1 MPAHESLPTVDTA
14 TRGSSRRSLLTGGVA
29 ALAGG
34 ALLAACSG
42 DDDDSSSDSTAAAGD
57 SVVVTQDAG
66 SLLDKIVADKKVKV
80 GVDLGFAPLQFRDP
94 DTNEPTG
101 YSIEVTKLMMA
112 ELGAEIEWVEIP
124 FSELFAAGEA
134 GRFDISGIQATNLP
148 ARGLN
153 VAFAGAP
160 AFLEGNYILV
170 TEGSSIAG
178 AADLD
183 DAGVTIAV
191 LAGSS
196 QAAAA
201 KLSFPNAQLKELQE
215 QPATVEDVVTGRSDA
230 VYIGE
235 FGVADAV
242 AQGLQ
247 LIEEP
252 ATFASHNTYFMPKGD
267 FTLWAWVTQFLQ
279 FKAADLTL
287 ANLWE
292 QFVGSELRP
301 LGVPTSGVVD
311 PWLGTARL
319 RA

>member
-1 MPAHESLPTVDTA
+1 MSDMN
-14 TRGSSRRSLLTGGVA
+14 RSSRRAV
-29 ALAGG
+29 LAGG
-34 ALLAACSG
+34 AAVVGGAVLASG
-42 DDDDSSSDSTAAAGD
+42 GGVVGAGGSPADPGRGQSPAQSDG
-57 SVVVTQDAG
+57 G
-66 SLLDKIVADKKVKV
+66 SLLDRIVSDGNVRV

-94 DTNEPTG
+94 ETNEPTG

-112 ELGAEIEWVEIP
+112 ELGAEIEYVEIP

-148 ARGLN
+148 ARGLR

-160 AFLEGNYILV
+160 AFLEGNYLMLQ
-170 TEGSSIAG
+170 EGSTATSS
-178 AADLD
+178 ADLD
-183 DAGVTIAV
+183 NSDITIAV

-201 KLSFPNAQLKELQE
+201 RLSFPNAELKELQE

-242 AQGLQ
+242 GQGL
-247 LIEEP
+247 LLLDEP
-252 ATFASHNTYFMPKGD
+252 SAFASHNTYFMPKGD

-279 FKAADLTL
+279 YKANDLTL
-287 ANLWE
+287 QALWE
-292 QFVGSELRP
+292 EFIGAELRP

-311 PWLGTARL
+311 PWLGTARIN
-319 RA
+319 

>member
-1 MPAHESLPTVDTA
+1 MSDMN
-14 TRGSSRRSLLTGGVA
+14 RSSRRAV
-29 ALAGG
+29 LAGG
-34 ALLAACSG
+34 AAMVGGAVLASG
-42 DDDDSSSDSTAAAGD
+42 GATVGAGGRSADPGRGQSPRQSDG
-57 SVVVTQDAG
+57 G
-66 SLLDKIVADKKVKV
+66 SLLDRIVSDGNARV

-94 DTNEPTG
+94 ETNEPTG

-112 ELGAEIEWVEIP
+112 ELGAEIEYVEIP

-148 ARGLN
+148 ARGLR

-160 AFLEGNYILV
+160 AFLEGNYLMLQ
-170 TEGSSIAG
+170 EGSTATSS
-178 AADLD
+178 ADLD
-183 DAGVTIAV
+183 NSDTTIAV

-201 KLSFPNAQLKELQE
+201 RLSFPNAELKELQE

-242 AQGLQ
+242 GQGLV
-247 LIEEP
+247 LLDEP
-252 ATFASHNTYFMPKGD
+252 SAFASHNTYFMPKGD

-279 FKAADLTL
+279 YKANDLTL
-287 ANLWE
+287 QGLWE
-292 QFVGSELRP
+292 EFIGAELRP

-311 PWLGTARL
+311 PWLGTARIN
-319 RA
+319 

>member
-1 MPAHESLPTVDTA
+1 MAKDTR
-14 TRGSSRRSLLTGGVA
+14 TSRRAVLGAGAAAVTGVALTGGA
-29 ALAGG
+29 ASA
-34 ALLAACSG
+34 SG
-42 DDDDSSSDSTAAAGD
+42 RASGLHGPRSGEEGS
-57 SVVVTQDAG
+57 G
-66 SLLDKIVADKKVKV
+66 SLLDRIVADGAVRV

-101 YSIEVTKLMMA
+101 YSIELTKLMMA
-112 ELGAEIEWVEIP
+112 ELGAEIEYVEIP

-134 GRFDISGIQATNLP
+134 GRYDISGIQATNLP
-148 ARGLN
+148 ARGLR

-160 AFLEGNYILV
+160 AFLEGNYIMLQPD
-170 TEGSSIAG
+170 SSIASS
-178 AADLD
+178 ADLD
-183 DAGVTIAV
+183 SGDVTIAV

-201 KLSFPNAQLKELQE
+201 KLSFPSAQLKELQE

-242 AQGLQ
+242 DQGLQ
-247 LIEEP
+247 LLDEP
-252 ATFASHNTYFMPKGD
+252 ASFASHNTYFMPKGD
-267 FTLWAWVTQFLQ
+267 FVLWAWVTQFLQ
-279 FKAADLTL
+279 YKANDLTL
-287 ANLWE
+287 RDLWE
-292 QFVGSELRP
+292 QFIGAELRP

-319 RA
+319 A

>member
-1 MPAHESLPTVDTA
+1 MSEAI
-14 TRGSSRRSLLTGGVA
+14 RSSRRAVLAGSA
-29 ALAGG
+29 ALVGG
-34 ALLAACSG
+34 AVMASG
-42 DDDDSSSDSTAAAGD
+42 GD
-57 SVVVTQDAG
+57 SASAVAGASTRRLPAAPGQSDEDSG
-66 SLLDKIVADKKVKV
+66 SLLDRIVSSGNVRV

-94 DTNEPTG
+94 DSNEPTG
-101 YSIEVTKLMMA
+101 YSIELTKLMMA
-112 ELGAEIEWVEIP
+112 ELGAEIEYVEIP

-148 ARGLN
+148 ARGLR

-160 AFLEGNYILV
+160 AFLEGNYMMLQPGSDV
-170 TEGSSIAG
+170 TSS
-178 AADLD
+178 ADLD
-183 DAGVTIAV
+183 SSDITIAV

-201 KLSFPNAQLKELQE
+201 KLSFPNAVLKELQE

-242 AQGLQ
+242 DQGLE
-247 LIEEP
+247 LLDEP
-252 ATFASHNTYFMPKGD
+252 SAFASHNTYFMPKGD

-279 FKAADLTL
+279 FKASDLTL
-287 ANLWE
+287 KELWE
-292 QFVGSELRP
+292 QFIGSELRP

-319 RA
+319 A

>member
-1 MPAHESLPTVDTA
+1 
-14 TRGSSRRSLLTGGVA
+14 
-29 ALAGG
+29 
-34 ALLAACSG
+34 
-42 DDDDSSSDSTAAAGD
+42 
-57 SVVVTQDAG
+57 
-66 SLLDKIVADKKVKV
+66 
-80 GVDLGFAPLQFRDP
+80 
-94 DTNEPTG
+94 
-101 YSIEVTKLMMA
+101 MMA
-112 ELGAEIEWVEIP
+112 ELGAEIEYVEIP

-148 ARGLN
+148 ARGLR

-160 AFLEGNYILV
+160 AFLEGNYIMLQPD
-170 TEGSSIAG
+170 SSITSSAE
-178 AADLD
+178 LD
-183 DAGVTIAV
+183 SDDITIAV

-242 AQGLQ
+242 DQGL
-247 LIEEP
+247 LLLDEP
-252 ATFASHNTYFMPKGD
+252 SAFASHNTYFMPKGD
-267 FTLWAWVTQFLQ
+267 FPLWAWVTQFLQ
-279 FKAADLTL
+279 FKASDLTMRD
-287 ANLWE
+287 LWE
-292 QFVGSELRP
+292 QFIGAELRP

-319 RA
+319 GT